1 MKITSKCLNYKSK
14 NSGFQ
19 KSKNEKNII
28 TRTTENQ
35 EIQKYRN
42 SGAKESEIQ

>member
-1 MKITSKCLNYKSK
+1 MNISIINL

-19 KSKNEKNII
+19 KSKNETNII
-28 TRTTENQ
+28 TRTARTTENQ